1 MSCFKESTEKPKTN
15 FLKETVENTRL
26 NNAAL
31 NKMKT
36 TQRQCVNYDFVA
48 PLGFDPKRNTEIT
61 ISDLYSNE
69 ERDYSDENTSEN
81 EKFRSTILQL
91 FQFRSQQK
99 KLVIMR
105 ARRKKLNI
113 RSADDLLHIRI
124 GNLGWC
130 KFGHCKNQL
139 REIDC
144 LCCKEVDAM
153 LNSPARILDR
163 KGSISQ
169 SSFCGQLP
177 DYQ

>member
-1 MSCFKESTEKPKTN
+1 MKKEISPMKIQ
-15 FLKETVENTRL
+15 V
-26 NNAAL
+26 
-31 NKMKT
+31 KMKSF
-36 TQRQCVNYDFVA
+36 VPPFFNYFS
-48 PLGFDPKRNTEIT
+48 LGLSR
-61 ISDLYSNE
+61 
-69 ERDYSDENTSEN
+69 
-81 EKFRSTILQL
+81 
-91 FQFRSQQK
+91 K

-153 LNSPARILDR
+153 LISPARILDR
-163 KGSISQ
+163 KGNISQ

-177 DYQ
+177 DY